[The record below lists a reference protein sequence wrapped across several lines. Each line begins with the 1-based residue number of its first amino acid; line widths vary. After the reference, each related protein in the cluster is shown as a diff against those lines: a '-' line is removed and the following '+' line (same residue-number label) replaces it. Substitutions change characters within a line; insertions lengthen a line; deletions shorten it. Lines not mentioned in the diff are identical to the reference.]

1 MHGGVN
7 RAILS
12 LAIAGQPAFFGHVEQ
27 SPGCINVL
35 DHGPDWFVRAMNLA
49 PLDLVHA
56 GPRLT
61 SIEEMA
67 ADYRAFRASLHVPR
81 RGGSVT
87 DPAPQLRPI
96 ARSALPGVPS
106 DGTTWLRGFGSLK
119 GVGLIGQDEEWS
131 FGPTGLTLVCGQNA
145 VGKSSYVR
153 ALKVLCRAFST
164 RSK

>member
-35 DHGPDWFVRAMNLA
+35 DHGPDWFVRAMNLT

-61 SIEEMA
+61 SIEEVA
-67 ADYRAFRASLHVPR
+67 ADYRAFRGFPA
-81 RGGSVT
+81 GS
-87 DPAPQLRPI
+87 
-96 ARSALPGVPS
+96 PS
-106 DGTTWLRGFGSLK
+106 
-119 GVGLIGQDEEWS
+119 
-131 FGPTGLTLVCGQNA
+131 N
-145 VGKSSYVR
+145 
-153 ALKVLCRAFST
+153 
-164 RSK
+164 